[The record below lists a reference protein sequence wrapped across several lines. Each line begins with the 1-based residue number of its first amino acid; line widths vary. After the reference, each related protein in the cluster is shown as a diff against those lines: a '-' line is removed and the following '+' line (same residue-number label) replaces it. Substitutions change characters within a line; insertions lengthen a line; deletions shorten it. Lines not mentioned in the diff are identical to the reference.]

1 MGAASGGASIALRTS
16 YSSGSVMWLCLPWVF
31 DLPRLLLCA
40 RCWECSCHCAPPR
53 SGTMLR
59 ALCAALAL
67 LCGVAHCV
75 PAPPPFKGPPTQA
88 FQVLPQVFPFWAT
101 ASPPPKPPSPAP
113 RAQPAVV
120 PQPQQSS
127 AMANQVTAPAVG
139 RLASPGRPAVTP
151 LPAGARRVC
160 VFDFD
165 DTLKN
170 EGNVVADDAAW
181 VVQACVANGYD
192 IGIATAGCR
201 PDFVRSFLHRR
212 VDADIFNEAFLNSS
226 AMQFCQT
233 DKTVSLTSILQ
244 YYGLDDARQCAILFD
259 DLQYNCR
266 YATSVG
272 MGARWVDNGKLQY
285 QVGEPGIRAA
295 DFFAAQAQWS
305 RTCPDAAPPPVST
318 QAPL

>member
-1 MGAASGGASIALRTS
+1 
-16 YSSGSVMWLCLPWVF
+16 
-31 DLPRLLLCA
+31 
-40 RCWECSCHCAPPR
+40 
-53 SGTMLR
+53 MLR

-67 LCGVAHCV
+67 LCGVAHGV
-75 PAPPPFKGPPTQA
+75 PAPPPFRGPPNQA
-88 FQVLPQVFPFWAT
+88 FQVVFPFWTT
-101 ASPPPKPPSPAP
+101 ASPPPKPPPAAP
-113 RAQPAVV
+113 RAQLAAT
-120 PQPQQSS
+120 PQQQTQMQQMQQPATMSS
-127 AMANQVTAPAVG
+127 HVPAPVIG

-170 EGNVVADDAAW
+170 EGNVVAEDAVW

-192 IGIATAGCR
+192 IAIATAGCR

-212 VDADIFNEAFLNSS
+212 VDADIFDAAFLNSS
-226 AMQFCQT
+226 ALQFCEN
-233 DKTVSLTSILQ
+233 DKTVSLTAIVQ
-244 YYGLDDARQCAILFD
+244 YYGLYDARQCAILFD

-266 YATSVG
+266 YATSIG
-272 MGARWVDNGKLQY
+272 MGARWVDNGKLEF

-295 DFFAAQAQWS
+295 DFFAAQAQWA
-305 RTCPDAAPPPVST
+305 RTCPDTAPPPAVAT